1 MSKIAGIY
9 WDDTAAAPGI
19 SLSVYFS
26 GCYFNCPGCHNPE
39 AWDFN
44 YGEDFT
50 PELFNEILEKLQKNG
65 VERRLSILGGEP
77 LCDGNIAA
85 VTTLIEAVKCY
96 YPNTLVYVWTGYT
109 YEELLERSKD
119 NELIKHL
126 LDVSVDVLIDG
137 RFEIDKRDTT
147 LPLRGSSN
155 QRIINLKELRN
166 GNNDYRNT
174 TNADSGNC

>member
-26 GCYFNCPGCHNPE
+26 GCHFHCPGCHNPE

-50 PELFNEILEKLQKNG
+50 EDKLQEIADKLRKNG

-77 LCDGNIAA
+77 LCNENLFDVAL
-85 VTTLIEAVKCY
+85 LISYIKQL
-96 YPNTLVYVWTGYT
+96 YPDTKIYLWSGYT
-109 YEELLERSKD
+109 YEELLEREKTD
-119 NELIKHL
+119 AMLQHILELI
-126 LDVSVDVLIDG
+126 DVLIDG
-137 RFEIDKRDTT
+137 RYEQDKRDIT

-155 QRIINLKELRN
+155 QRIIYMEK
-166 GNNDYRNT
+166 NNVN
-174 TNADSGNC
+174 N

>member
-26 GCYFNCPGCHNPE
+26 GCHFHCPGCQNPE

-50 PELFNEILEKLQKNG
+50 PDKLQEIADKLHKNG
-65 VERRLSILGGEP
+65 VDRRLSILGGEP
-77 LCDGNIAA
+77 LCDENLLDVAL
-85 VTTLIEAVKCY
+85 LISYIKQL
-96 YPNTLVYVWTGYT
+96 YPDTIVYVWTGYT
-109 YEELLERSKD
+109 YEELLER
-119 NELIKHL
+119 NEPLLMHIFELI
-126 LDVSVDVLIDG
+126 DVLIDG
-137 RFEIDKRDTT
+137 RYEQDKRDIT

-155 QRIINLKELRN
+155 QQIIKLREEK
-166 GNNDYRNT
+166 
-174 TNADSGNC
+174 

>member
-26 GCYFNCPGCHNPE
+26 GCHFHCPGCHNPE
-39 AWDFN
+39 AQDFN
-44 YGEDFT
+44 YGQ
-50 PELFNEILEKLQKNG
+50 ELTDDLIKEILVKINKNG

-77 LCDGNIAA
+77 LNPENRAA
-85 VTTLIEAVKCY
+85 VANLIQVCKDT
-96 YPNTLVYVWTGYT
+96 YPNLIIYVWTGYT
-109 YEELLERSKD
+109 IHELREENDSNINYIL
-119 NELIKHL
+119 NNINC
-126 LDVSVDVLIDG
+126 LIDG

-155 QRIINLKELRN
+155 QNI
-166 GNNDYRNT
+166 YH
-174 TNADSGNC
+174 SQ

>member
-26 GCYFNCPGCHNPE
+26 GCHFHCPGCHNPE

-44 YGEDFT
+44 YGEEYTDEFA
-50 PELFNEILEKLQKNG
+50 EKVVRMLRKNG

-77 LCDGNIAA
+77 LAPENRKA
-85 VTTLIEAVKCY
+85 VADLIRTVIEAY
-96 YPNTLVYVWTGYT
+96 DDTYVYLWTGYT
-109 YEELLERSKD
+109 YEELLPQMDEDEDLKYILSY
-119 NELIKHL
+119 
-126 LDVSVDVLIDG
+126 VDVLIDG

-155 QRIINLKELRN
+155 QRIIKFVKENKKL
-166 GNNDYRNT
+166 G
-174 TNADSGNC
+174 